1 MQPNPNDLAVRA
13 ANDPDAFVALYN
25 AYFQRVYS
33 YTFYRCNDQASAEDL
48 TGRVFERLLV
58 YISRY
63 TPQKGPFEAWLFA
76 LARNVVSD
84 HYRRQRFP
92 WLPWEAFRQQP
103 DRGPSPE
110 DLSIQHEA
118 LDALNLALQRLDPRA
133 RDLISLKFFARLTN
147 RQIAGIVHMSES
159 NVGVTLFRAMS
170 RLRQWMGAAS
180 EHSEH
185 SERSESSKKEME
197 NERA

>member
-1 MQPNPNDLAVRA
+1 MQPTPDDLAVRA
-13 ANDPDAFVALYN
+13 ANNPDAFVTLYN

-33 YTFYRCNDQASAEDL
+33 YTFYRCGDQATAEDL
-48 TGRVFERLLV
+48 TGQIFERLLV

-63 TPQKGPFEAWLFA
+63 APQKGPFEAWLFT
-76 LARNVVSD
+76 LARNVVND

-103 DRGPSPE
+103 DKDPSPE
-110 DLSIQHEA
+110 ELSIQHEA
-118 LDALNLALQRLDPRA
+118 MDELNSALQRLDR
-133 RDLISLKFFARLTN
+133 RSLDLVSLKFFARLTN

-159 NVGVTLFRAMS
+159 NVGVALFRAVG
-170 RLRQWMGAAS
+170 RLRQWMAAPEGQVLTGCS
-180 EHSEH
+180 E
-185 SERSESSKKEME
+185 KEIE